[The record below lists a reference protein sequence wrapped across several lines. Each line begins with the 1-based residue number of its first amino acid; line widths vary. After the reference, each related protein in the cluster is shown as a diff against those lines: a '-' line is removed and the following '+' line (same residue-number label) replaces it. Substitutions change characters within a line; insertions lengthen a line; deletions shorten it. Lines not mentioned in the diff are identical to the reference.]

1 MTKEQLIE
9 KVKTYNR
16 LHRELLDICED
27 YIKRNNIR
35 PDEEFDDFSMSSDR
49 VLLFFKDDEGDPSG
63 YYTQVSYNDLL
74 EK

>member
-49 VLLFFKDDEGDPSG
+49 VLLFFRDDEGDPSV
-63 YYTQVSYNDLL
+63 YYTQVSYEDLL
-74 EK
+74 E